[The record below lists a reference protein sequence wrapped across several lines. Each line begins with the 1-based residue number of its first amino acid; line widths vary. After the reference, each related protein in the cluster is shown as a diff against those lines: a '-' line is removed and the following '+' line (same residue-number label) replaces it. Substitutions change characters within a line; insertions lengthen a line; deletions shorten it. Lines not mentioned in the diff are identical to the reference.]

1 MIPSNL
7 DSIFGGF
14 LVGLVSWI
22 SATGWMLVAALVLD
36 RLLGEPK
43 SWHPLVWFGR
53 WVDLCRQYGQLPL
66 DASASRQRLAGV
78 LAWCLAV
85 MPWVLILFVLLWV
98 LPTFL
103 DNILTVLVLY
113 FAIGWQSLREHA
125 LAIYQPLSS
134 MPLTNEK
141 LDEARLAVS
150 YIVSR
155 DTQNLDESAVAK
167 AGIESVL
174 ENGSDAIFA
183 PIFWFLLLGA
193 PGVLLYRLANTLD
206 AMWGYKDSR
215 FLSFGWAAA
224 RIDDVLN
231 YLPARLTALSYA
243 LAGKTRIALLCW
255 QAQAVTWKSPNAG
268 PVMAAGAGAINV
280 SLGGAAIYHGELQQR
295 PQLGPDRDSGDT
307 PSAQGIERACTL
319 VNRAL
324 CIWVL
329 FIVVMTGVLAWL

>member
-206 AMWGYKDSR
+206 AMWGYKTSS
-215 FLSFGWAAA
+215 LLYFGWFAA
-224 RIDDVLN
+224 RVDDVLN
-231 YLPARLTALSYA
+231 YIPARLVVYSYA
-243 LAGKTRIALLCW
+243 ACGQWHRALRSAR
-255 QAQAVTWKSPNAG
+255 QPSARWKSPNAG
-268 PVMAAGAGAINV
+268 PVMASGAGALGV
-280 SLGGAAIYHGELQQR
+280 QLGGEAVYFGKTESRPILGEGDKPQVKHLKEAIL
-295 PQLGPDRDSGDT
+295 
-307 PSAQGIERACTL
+307 L
-319 VNRAL
+319 VDKSVYLWGAVICL
-324 CIWVL
+324 LV
-329 FIVVMTGVLAWL
+329 